1 MMEGMLPCSSNA
13 TMWLSDIIS
22 SFLKLNKET
31 NVANFVK
38 NDTLSITIQLISYI
52 IEMQSRNCFRSL
64 RESRYLESEEVLEYL
79 LDMNSLQLGIT
90 IILGIQKHDFVKR
103 MGRAV
108 LEQQNRN
115 LRWQDVADMGGAV
128 SFQIV
133 HHVAKQNRGPNSK
146 RLEKQSDNILDVL
159 ATENNWFRRL
169 LRNCLFTLQFSFEK
183 AFCANHGET
192 RT

>member
-1 MMEGMLPCSSNA
+1 
-13 TMWLSDIIS
+13 
-22 SFLKLNKET
+22 
-31 NVANFVK
+31 
-38 NDTLSITIQLISYI
+38 
-52 IEMQSRNCFRSL
+52 
-64 RESRYLESEEVLEYL
+64 
-79 LDMNSLQLGIT
+79 
-90 IILGIQKHDFVKR
+90 
-103 MGRAV
+103 
-108 LEQQNRN
+108 
-115 LRWQDVADMGGAV
+115 MGGAV